1 MYSDTHDKSG
11 MTYLEKGLAYYDGVG
26 RVALTASIF
35 PSLFPADSSSLV
47 EGTRPKRELSLP
59 LLPLPRPRPRPRPR
73 PLPLLGWW
81 PPRVQLPEPILS
93 GETGLLGLEGPSPS
107 ALSSADTG

>member
-26 RVALTASIF
+26 GAALTASIF

-47 EGTRPKRELSLP
+47 EGARPKRELSLP
-59 LLPLPRPRPRPRPR
+59 LLPLPRPRPRPL

-81 PPRVQLPEPILS
+81 SPRVQLPEPILS

-107 ALSSADTG
+107 ALSSTDTR